1 MKSELVEP
9 QLPVG
14 YRASV
19 PTPTELPAP
28 LSHGVTRLP
37 WQGVQD
43 DDRSS

>member
-19 PTPTELPAP
+19 PTLTELPAP
-28 LSHGVTRLP
+28 LKPRCNTFAMAGGTGR
-37 WQGVQD
+37 
-43 DDRSS
+43 

>member
-19 PTPTELPAP
+19 PTPTELPRATEAT
-28 LSHGVTRLP
+28 V
-37 WQGVQD
+37 
-43 DDRSS
+43 

>member
-19 PTPTELPAP
+19 PTPTAYTDGAP
-28 LSHGVTRLP
+28 RATEATV
-37 WQGVQD
+37 
-43 DDRSS
+43 

>member
-1 MKSELVEP
+1 MESELVEP

-28 LSHGVTRLP
+28 LKPRCKTFAMAGGTGR
-37 WQGVQD
+37 
-43 DDRSS
+43 